1 MSARSR
7 LLGPV
12 TVTVVSLTLGGAC
25 QGVVP
30 EPDFERMLTQRN
42 VRPYEEARFF
52 ADNRAMRP
60 PPEGTIDRG
69 RMVGRPALTDGVAG
83 GGYVR
88 ALPVPIDAA
97 LVARGRDRF
106 ELFCA
111 ACHGLRG
118 DGVSEVARQM
128 ELRKPPSLLDE
139 PVRGF
144 PPGRVFQVI
153 SLGYGLMP
161 SYAAE
166 LPVADRWATV
176 AYLGALQLSQAT
188 PLAQLPPAVRAAAQ
202 RSLR

>member
-1 MSARSR
+1 VSSRSR
-7 LLGPV
+7 LVGVVLLALGA
-12 TVTVVSLTLGGAC
+12 GAC
-25 QGVVP
+25 QGVLP
-30 EPDFERMLTQRN
+30 EPDFERMIDQRN
-42 VRPYEEARFF
+42 YRPYTEAPRFP
-52 ADNRAMRP
+52 DDRAMQP

-69 RMVGRPALTDGVAG
+69 RIVGRPALTDGVVAG
-83 GGYVR
+83 RYVAVSPISVDG
-88 ALPVPIDAA
+88 AL
-97 LVARGRDRF
+97 LARGRDRF

-118 DGVSEVARQM
+118 DGISEVARHM
-128 ELRKPPSLLDE
+128 ELRKPPSLITDE
-139 PVRGF
+139 VRAF

-176 AYLGALQLSQAT
+176 AYLGALQLSQAAE
-188 PLAQLPPAVRAAAQ
+188 LATLPPGVRAAAE

>member
-1 MSARSR
+1 MSARAC
-7 LLGPV
+7 LLGAAA
-12 TVTVVSLTLGGAC
+12 LALGAAAC
-25 QGVVP
+25 QGVLP
-30 EPDFERMLTQRN
+30 EPDFERMIDQRN
-42 VRPYEEARFF
+42 YRPYTEAPRFP
-52 ADNRAMRP
+52 DDRAMRP

-69 RMVGRPALTDGVAG
+69 RIVGRPELTDGVVAG
-83 GGYVR
+83 RYVTGSPIPVDG
-88 ALPVPIDAA
+88 AL
-97 LVARGRDRF
+97 LARGRDRF

-118 DGVSEVARQM
+118 DGISEVARHM
-128 ELRKPPSLLDE
+128 ELRKPPSLVTDE
-139 PVRGF
+139 VRAF

-176 AYLGALQLSQAT
+176 AYLGALQLSQGAA
-188 PLAQLPPAVRAAAQ
+188 LAALPPDVRAAAE